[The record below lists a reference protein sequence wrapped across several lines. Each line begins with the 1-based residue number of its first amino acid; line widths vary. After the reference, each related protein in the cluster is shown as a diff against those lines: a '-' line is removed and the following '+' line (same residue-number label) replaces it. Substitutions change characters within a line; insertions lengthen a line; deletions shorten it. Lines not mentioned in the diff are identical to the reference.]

1 MKQQLKESL
10 RENNQSLNDKGY
22 FDSYKDNIF
31 GHAMDKEFQ
40 DMFDNGS
47 GGELHSKAEAIH
59 SSSMLSYNIFHV
71 IKKTPISFK
80 GVTYN
85 DVLFEVKLQTIK
97 GSPAPAN
104 MDVVLIGEKD
114 GKTHVMFIESKFL
127 EYVGNQKAEL
137 SKSYSSK
144 NKWLVT
150 NVDWLKIINAQPT
163 TKGYHEGIK
172 QTITHLFAIHNLLV
186 NHNDVPALA
195 SIDIDKTFFEFVN
208 MIYEPD
214 ERFKE
219 SDSYKAYK
227 NLYSKFVDNIK
238 TVEGL
243 QVVPQW
249 ISYSE
254 WWKDTEN
261 QYPKELRSYIE
272 ERYMKYAKNITK
284 YDTLESL
291 Y

>member
-1 MKQQLKESL
+1 MRLKDEL
-10 RENNQSLNDKGY
+10 RDGCQSLNDKGY

-31 GHAMDKEFQ
+31 GHEMDKEFQ

-71 IKKTPISFK
+71 VKKNPITFK

-104 MDVVLIGEKD
+104 MDVVLIGKKD
-114 GKTHVMFIESKFL
+114 GKTHVTLIESKFL
-127 EYVGNQKAEL
+127 EYVENRNSKL
-137 SKSYSSK
+137 SESYSDK
-144 NKWLVT
+144 DKWLVK
-150 NVDWLKIINAQPT
+150 NVDWLKIYNVQPT
-163 TKGYHEGIK
+163 KKGYHEGIK
-172 QTITHLFAIHNLLV
+172 QAKTHLFGIHNLLI
-186 NHNDVPALA
+186 NHVPALK
-195 SIDIDKTFFEFVN
+195 SVDIDKTSFEFVN
-208 MIYEPD
+208 MIYEP
-214 ERFKE
+214 KE
-219 SDSYKAYK
+219 SFEESNSYKDYMA
-227 NLYSKFVDNIK
+227 LYSEFVDNIK

-254 WWKDTEN
+254 WWKDTKD
-261 QYPKELRSYIE
+261 QYPEELRSYIE
-272 ERYMKYAKNITK
+272 NKYMKYAK
-284 YDTLESL
+284 
-291 Y
+291 